1 MVVHQS
7 FSYSEAGAGNT
18 SAARVYS
25 KLLDESAEARKAE
38 ARKVRTTIHRI
49 PLFLLRRDRA
59 RSLSLSRSIP
69 FIVVSSDEVGCRRR
83 R

>member
-1 MVVHQS
+1 MVVHQR

-59 RSLSLSRSIP
+59 RPLLLPSRSK
-69 FIVVSSDEVGCRRR
+69 R
-83 R
+83 

>member
-49 PLFLLRRDRA
+49 PF
-59 RSLSLSRSIP
+59 
-69 FIVVSSDEVGCRRR
+69 FCCVS
-83 R
+83 

>member
-25 KLLDESAEARKAE
+25 KLVDESAE

-49 PLFLLRRDRA
+49 PLFLLRRNRA
-59 RSLSLSRSIP
+59 RPLSLPSRSK
-69 FIVVSSDEVGCRRR
+69 R
-83 R
+83 